1 MNWFV
6 SINKKEI
13 KLVDKEIKLLRTLF
27 KEIGGV
33 KFPNLKSYPNPDTDN
48 KRIAEVLT
56 KEINFILGYLIGTE
70 SHLKRNGK
78 LTANDKIQINNYR
91 VLLDN
96 LIEQFEYEYGRKTKL
111 SRTLESLKKRY
122 DKIEKILIK

>member
-13 KLVDKEIKLLRTLF
+13 KLVDKEI
-27 KEIGGV
+27 
-33 KFPNLKSYPNPDTDN
+33 
-48 KRIAEVLT
+48 
-56 KEINFILGYLIGTE
+56 NFMLGYLIGTE